1 MSPVR
6 LTRGSIRL
14 PPQKAGEVPART
26 ILAGTAATNISP
38 KLVSGPARPTISMS
52 RRGFRSRAGL
62 TGTGLAH
69 PSTGRLASTAMAG
82 RMIDPSGS
90 MWGTGLSVRRPA
102 RLAVSSP

>member
-1 MSPVR
+1 M
-6 LTRGSIRL
+6 
-14 PPQKAGEVPART
+14 A
-26 ILAGTAATNISP
+26 AATMSP
-38 KLVSGPARPTISMS
+38 KLVSGPASPTISIC
-52 RRGFRSRAGL
+52 RRGLRSRAGL
-62 TGTGLAH
+62 TGTGLAQ